1 VPILA
6 LDFLND
12 LSTFAVDWLP
22 VIIAVA
28 FLMALMMWFLAW
40 ASRYF
45 EYLKMLESPIFD
57 KETFDFIHKVLQA
70 IWVSCMAL
78 LIFVVLSFRVV
89 EIKTA
94 LSVFFGRMPAIFF
107 VIFVIFIAAIIV
119 KALHQFASYLRGDLK
134 QKPRRIAPPRA
145 LAFTE
150 MVLKYLIYTIA
161 GVVAFIGGVGSLPSE
176 DKPYK
181 DLVFSYIRVPE
192 PAVVL
197 GFVVAL
203 LGIFVASRFVDSL
216 FEDMKK
222 RSTKFTPRI
231 IEELKSTARYAVYV
245 IGAVVIFILAVSL
258 LLQGEQLLVFIVAVI
273 FIALVAAFTGFEAM
287 KNGLAGVTLMLANPF
302 DVGDRVR
309 TGNGEESKVESMGL
323 MMTQLRT
330 LGGEVKNIPNTEM
343 LKREIINLT
352 RSASGVIVI
361 EMSMDFSAPYRKVQ
375 ASLLDAAQKTAGVE
389 QKPIPQILNKD
400 VRGHTII
407 YQLTAHTKDV
417 LRSEEIKSELIA
429 NIQEVF
435 YREGINPVVSER

>member
-1 VPILA
+1 MPTLA

-12 LSTFAVDWLP
+12 LSMFAVDWLP

-45 EYLKMLESPIFD
+45 EYLKMLESPVFD
-57 KETFDFIHKVLQA
+57 KETLDFIHKVLQA
-70 IWVSCMAL
+70 IWVSCLAL

-94 LSVFFGRMPAIFF
+94 LSVFFGRMPALFF

-119 KALHQFASYLRGDLK
+119 RALHRFASYLRGDLK
-134 QKPRRIAPPRA
+134 LKPRRIAPPRA

-161 GVVAFIGGVGSLPSE
+161 GVVAFIGGIGSLPSE
-176 DKPYK
+176 DQPYK
-181 DLVFSYIRVPE
+181 DLVFSYIKVPE

-222 RSTKFTPRI
+222 RSTKFTPRV
-231 IEELKSTARYAVYV
+231 IEELKSTARYAVYI
-245 IGAVVIFILAVSL
+245 IGAVIIFILAVSL
-258 LLQGEQLLVFIVAVI
+258 LLQGEQLLVFVVAVI
-273 FIALVAAFTGFEAM
+273 FISLVAALTGFEAM

-302 DVGDRVR
+302 DAGDRIR
-309 TGNGEESKVESMGL
+309 MGNGEESKVESMGL
-323 MMTQLRT
+323 MMTQIRT
-330 LGGEVKNIPNTEM
+330 LGGELISIPNTEM
-343 LKREIINLT
+343 LKKEILNLT
-352 RSASGVIVI
+352 RSASGVIIIKV
-361 EMSMDFSAPYRKVQ
+361 SMDFSAPYHKVQ
-375 ASLLDAAQKTAGVE
+375 AALLDAAQKTAGVE

-400 VRGHTII
+400 VRGHTMI
-407 YQLTAHTKDV
+407 YQLTAYTKDV
-417 LRSEEIKSELIA
+417 LRTEEIKSELIA

-435 YREGINPVVSER
+435 YREGINPVSSE

>member
-1 VPILA
+1 VPTLA
-6 LDFLND
+6 LDLLND
-12 LSTFAVDWLP
+12 LSIFAVDWLP

-45 EYLKMLESPIFD
+45 EYLKMLESPVFD
-57 KETFDFIHKVLQA
+57 KETLDFIHKVLQA
-70 IWVSCMAL
+70 IWVSCVAL
-78 LIFVVLSFRVV
+78 FILVVFSFRVT

-94 LSVFFGRMPAIFF
+94 LSVFFGRMPALFF
-107 VIFVIFIAAIIV
+107 VIFVIFIAVIIV
-119 KALHQFASYLRGDLK
+119 RALHRFASYLRGDLK
-134 QKPRRIAPPRA
+134 LKPRRIAPPRA

-161 GVVAFIGGVGSLPSE
+161 GVVAFIGGIGSLPSD

-203 LGIFVASRFVDSL
+203 LGILAASRFVESF

-222 RSTKFTPRI
+222 RSTKFTPRV

-245 IGAVVIFILAVSL
+245 IGAIIIFILAVSL
-258 LLQGEQLLVFIVAVI
+258 LLEGEQLLVFVVAVI
-273 FIALVAAFTGFEAM
+273 FVSLVAAFTGFEAM

-309 TGNGEESKVESMGL
+309 MGNSEESKVESMGL
-323 MMTQLRT
+323 MMTQVRK
-330 LGGEVKNIPNTEM
+330 LGGELISIPNTEM
-343 LKREIINLT
+343 LKKEIINLT
-352 RSASGVIVI
+352 RSASGVIIVRV
-361 EMSMDFSAPYRKVQ
+361 SMDFSVPYRKVQ
-375 ASLLDAAQKTAGVE
+375 AALLDAAQKTTGVE
-389 QKPIPQILNKD
+389 QKPIPEILNKD

-407 YQLTAHTKDV
+407 YQLTAITKDV
-417 LRSEEIKSELIA
+417 LRTEEIKSELIA
-429 NIQEVF
+429 NIQEIF
-435 YREGINPVVSER
+435 YREGINPVVSE

>member
-1 VPILA
+1 VPTLA
-6 LDFLND
+6 LDFFTD
-12 LSTFAVDWLP
+12 LSVFAVDWLP

-45 EYLKMLESPIFD
+45 EYLKMLESPVFD

-78 LIFVVLSFRVV
+78 LILVVLSFRVV

-94 LSVFFGRMPAIFF
+94 LSVFFGRMPALFF

-119 KALHQFASYLRGDLK
+119 RALHRFASYLRGDLK
-134 QKPRRIAPPRA
+134 VKPRRIAPPRA

-150 MVLKYLIYTIA
+150 MVLKYVIYTIA
-161 GVVAFIGGVGSLPSE
+161 GVVAFIGSIGSLPSE
-176 DKPYK
+176 DQPYK
-181 DLVFSYIRVPE
+181 DLVFAYIRVPE

-222 RSTKFTPRI
+222 RSTKFTPRV
-231 IEELKSTARYAVYV
+231 IEELKSTARYAVYI
-245 IGAVVIFILAVSL
+245 IGAVIIFILAVSL
-258 LLQGEQLLVFIVAVI
+258 LLRGEQLLVFVVAVI
-273 FIALVAAFTGFEAM
+273 FIALVAVLTGFEAM

-309 TGNGEESKVESMGL
+309 MGDSEESKVESMGL
-323 MMTQLRT
+323 MMTQVRT
-330 LGGEVKNIPNTEM
+330 LGGELMSIPNTEM
-343 LKREIINLT
+343 LKKEILNLT
-352 RSASGVIVI
+352 RSASGVLIIKV
-361 EMSMDFSAPYRKVQ
+361 SMDFSAPYRKVQ
-375 ASLLDAAQKTAGVE
+375 AALLDAAQKTVGIE
-389 QKPIPQILNKD
+389 QKPIPQILSKD
-400 VRGHTII
+400 VRGHTIV
-407 YQLTAHTKDV
+407 YQLTAYTKDV
-417 LRSEEIKSELIA
+417 LRAGEIKSELIA

-435 YREGINPVVSER
+435 YREGINPVVSE

>member
-1 VPILA
+1 MPTLA
-6 LDFLND
+6 LDFFTD
-12 LSTFAVDWLP
+12 LSVFAVDWLP

-45 EYLKMLESPIFD
+45 EYLKMLESPVFD

-78 LIFVVLSFRVV
+78 LILVVLSFRVV

-94 LSVFFGRMPAIFF
+94 LSVFFGRMPALFF

-119 KALHQFASYLRGDLK
+119 RALHRFASYLRGDLK
-134 QKPRRIAPPRA
+134 VKPRRIAPPRA

-150 MVLKYLIYTIA
+150 MVLKYVIYTIA
-161 GVVAFIGGVGSLPSE
+161 GVVAFIGSIGSLPSE
-176 DKPYK
+176 DQPYK
-181 DLVFSYIRVPE
+181 DLVFAYIRVPE

-222 RSTKFTPRI
+222 RSTKFTPRV
-231 IEELKSTARYAVYV
+231 IEELKSTARYAVYI
-245 IGAVVIFILAVSL
+245 IGAVIIFILAVSL
-258 LLQGEQLLVFIVAVI
+258 LLRGEQLLVFVVAVI
-273 FIALVAAFTGFEAM
+273 FIALVAVLTGFEAM

-309 TGNGEESKVESMGL
+309 MGDSEESKVESMGL
-323 MMTQLRT
+323 MMTQVRT
-330 LGGEVKNIPNTEM
+330 LGGELMSIPNTEM
-343 LKREIINLT
+343 LKKEILNLT
-352 RSASGVIVI
+352 RSASGVLIIKV
-361 EMSMDFSAPYRKVQ
+361 SMDFSAPYRKVQ
-375 ASLLDAAQKTAGVE
+375 AALLDAAQKTVGIE
-389 QKPIPQILNKD
+389 QKPIPQILSKD
-400 VRGHTII
+400 VRGHTIV
-407 YQLTAHTKDV
+407 YQLTAYTKDV
-417 LRSEEIKSELIA
+417 LRAGEIKSELIA

-435 YREGINPVVSER
+435 YREGINPVVSE